1 MLLLKTRKIA
11 RGFWR
16 AWAAN
21 SCNYQAYY
29 LEAAREHIDLSILL
43 PGNEGYVSQ
52 TPGHPRICIIRD
64 DDPRFNGPRGF
75 YWRMLETFIDAEHI
89 FIGTYN
95 DASFVHGDI
104 VRWVI
109 RSGKSAVYI
118 DTSPDRKAEWKEYA
132 QYVNPLVE
140 VTFAKQRWKAQRD
153 PSA

>member
-1 MLLLKTRKIA
+1 
-11 RGFWR
+11 
-16 AWAAN
+16 
-21 SCNYQAYY
+21 
-29 LEAAREHIDLSILL
+29 
-43 PGNEGYVSQ
+43 
-52 TPGHPRICIIRD
+52 
-64 DDPRFNGPRGF
+64 
-75 YWRMLETFIDAEHI
+75 MLETFIDAEHI